1 MKAIIAVNKR
11 GCIGKNGKLPW
22 HSSEDLQ
29 HFKSLTMGCKLL
41 VGYNT
46 ASSLPV
52 LKGREVFVCGRNM
65 PIIDYSQI
73 DWCIGGK
80 RTYEKFCHLFT
91 ELHISHIDNTEE
103 GDTYYPDFKNLP
115 HECRVVHYYFK

>member
-1 MKAIIAVNKR
+1 MKGIIAVNRK
-11 GCIGKNGKLPW
+11 GWIGKNGKLPW

-46 ASSLPV
+46 ASSLPA
-52 LKGREVFVCGRNM
+52 LRGRELFICDRNM
-65 PIIDYSQI
+65 PHIDYSHI

-80 RTYEKFCHLFT
+80 RTYEKFCHMFT
-91 ELHISHIDNTEE
+91 ELHISHIDNDEE
-103 GDTYYPDFKNLP
+103 GDVSYPELRGLRP
-115 HECRVVHYYFK
+115 ECKVIHYYFK